1 MFQKLVDSIKESL
14 QRSQGKDALREL
26 FKTAIADMVLTP
38 QEIHALRF
46 EVTTHGLTA
55 DDVREVGTRI
65 LQDAAAAAKTD
76 GQLSDSELKTI
87 NDIVALTQIPPQT
100 VGELLSTLHTQRKI
114 YELSRGVITPI
125 TLAGVQLKGGEL
137 AYWSEPVGLFEEKV
151 IRRETVGGNRGIS
164 FRIARGVSYRFGS
177 SRGHSVPVTATVE
190 VARGDLVITS
200 QRVIFK
206 GDRKT
211 MTIALDDVIGVDPYT
226 NAVIIHAERLK
237 QPAQFRY
244 HNTESAELVAQML
257 AYVMR

>member
-1 MFQKLVDSIKESL
+1 MFQKFVDSIKDAL
-14 QRSQGKDALREL
+14 QRSQGKEALHEI
-26 FKTAIADMVLTP
+26 FKTALADMVLTP
-38 QEIHALRF
+38 QEIQSLRL
-46 EVTTHGLTA
+46 EVTKHGLTV
-55 DDVREVGTRI
+55 DDVREVGTRV
-65 LQDAAAAAKTD
+65 LHSAAAAAKAD

-87 NDIVALTQIPPQT
+87 NDIVALTQISPQT
-100 VGELLSTLHTQRKI
+100 VGELLNTMHTQRKL

-137 AYWSEPVGLFEEKV
+137 AYWSEPVGLYEEKV
-151 IRRETVGGNRGIS
+151 IRRETVGGSRGIS

-177 SRGHSVPVTATVE
+177 SRGHSVPVTATIE
-190 VARGDLVITS
+190 VARGDLIITS
-200 QRVIFK
+200 HRIIFK

-226 NAVIIHAERLK
+226 NAVMIHAEQLK

-244 HNTESAELVAQML
+244 HNSESSELVAQIL